1 MSATELERPIAR
13 KVAKDVEGIVAR
25 YAGELGL
32 VAGELARIVGLVTSA
47 LVELPVSERRHLASQ
62 RDSADFVHDLA
73 RLLGEAKS
81 ATVGS
86 GTGFGPLI
94 ARAEGR
100 KRLAARAVTLPI
112 EEWAGEVAGST
123 QLQRDLGI
131 QRSTLH
137 EWQRRGEVVG
147 LLRGTRN
154 HVFPT
159 AQFIDGRPLKGIGPI
174 LAIARSPRVAWL
186 WLVTP
191 NPNLADRPPIDLL
204 REDRADEVVEAA
216 REAFDGQ

>member
-1 MSATELERPIAR
+1 MPATELERPIAR

-62 RDSADFVHDLA
+62 RDSADFAHDLS
-73 RLLGEAKS
+73 RLLGEVKA
-81 ATVGS
+81 APAGS

-94 ARAEGR
+94 DSAEGR

-112 EEWAGEVAGST
+112 EQWAGEVAGST
-123 QLQRDLGI
+123 QLQRELGI

-137 EWQRRGEVVG
+137 EWQRRGEVIG

-154 HVFPT
+154 HVFPVE
-159 AQFIDGRPLKGIGPI
+159 QFIDGRPLKGIGQV
-174 LAIARSPRVAWL
+174 LAAARSPRVAWL
-186 WLVTP
+186 WLVTA
-191 NPNLADRPPIDLL
+191 NPQLDDRRPIDLL
-204 REDRADEVVEAA
+204 KEDRVDEVADAA